1 MFFFIYKRYLWIK
14 NATNGIKEGPINS
27 FISKIN
33 SRIDAAYWHPQ
44 HSTTFL
50 FSGTDHHWSS
60 SVQLCT
66 RHHLNILH
74 SIHFHTGS
82 SFWTVKGSP
91 MKCQRKK
98 ITSFGFPASVDH
110 IDAAVHV
117 PNTGHTLFFTRD
129 QYWRYVIDVQE
140 SYIIVC
146 TSYLFGVF
154 IPLDT
159 MRMITPWKNLTH
171 TSSQMFSQALRR
183 PSVQLFISMVGK
195 QTSLRPIL
203 SQIVQ
208 WLVY

>member
-1 MFFFIYKRYLWIK
+1 MDQECYKWHKGGSHQQFHFK
-14 NATNGIKEGPINS
+14 NQFKNWCCLLA
-27 FISKIN
+27 
-33 SRIDAAYWHPQ
+33 
-44 HSTTFL
+44 STTLYYLPFQWYWPSLKL
-50 FSGTDHHWSS
+50 FGTIMY
-60 SVQLCT
+60 QT
-66 RHHLNILH
+66 QYLNILH

-146 TSYLFGVF
+146 TSYLFRVF